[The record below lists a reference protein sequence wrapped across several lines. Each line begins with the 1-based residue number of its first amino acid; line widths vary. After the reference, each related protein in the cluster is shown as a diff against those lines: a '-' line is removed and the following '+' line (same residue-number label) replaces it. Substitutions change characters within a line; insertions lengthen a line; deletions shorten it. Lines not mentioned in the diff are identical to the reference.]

1 MNSFLKKMAGA
12 IALLFCVTAVSLAQD
27 MAILNAN
34 IATMDRDNP
43 KAEAMLIKDGRIT
56 AVGSTKEMRN
66 NIDATME
73 VLNLDGKFLMP
84 GFIEGHGHFLMLGAV
99 SYTHLTLPT
108 ICSV

>member
-1 MNSFLKKMAGA
+1 MAGA

-34 IATMDRDNP
+34 IATMDRENP

-66 NIDATME
+66 NIDE
-73 VLNLDGKFLMP
+73 KP
-84 GFIEGHGHFLMLGAV
+84 ERR
-99 SYTHLTLPT
+99 
-108 ICSV
+108 